1 MSLENHN
8 FEFGEFFL
16 DTREKVLFCNG
27 KPLPVTPKVFQLLF
41 VLVKNHGHL
50 VEKDELMKLVW
61 PDAVV
66 EEGNIAYTIRFLR
79 KALGDDSQ
87 NSRFIETVPRRG
99 YRFIAEVR
107 HVEAK
112 NENAESHLVRNR
124 NSSVKFRFPI
134 GESQVRH
141 SGAVVALA
149 DWRHG
154 SDDKPGQKSASEELA
169 ITTTMPDS
177 DSAKPVVNSKRN
189 SSRFVTAGLIVAAIG
204 LLTYFFYAGK
214 PASSPDGK
222 KSIAVLPLKP
232 INSANRDD
240 IYEIG
245 IADSLIHKLDSMKG
259 FVVRPLSATR
269 RYADIE
275 QDSLAAGREQQADY
289 VLASNYQLANGKI
302 RVTSQLI
309 NIRNGQTDETYTS
322 EKDLTNLFAM
332 QDSIAGDIGNML
344 LARFATTSG
353 SPVAKRGTTNEDAY
367 RLYLQA
373 MYLYDRRTPADA
385 QKAVGLLEQAIQFDP
400 EYARAWAGKAHVHRA
415 LGNFGR
421 DTHEEYRKS
430 IEAINRAMALDENL
444 ADAHSALCENKFFYE
459 RDFDGAELECKRAI
473 ELEPNSSLAHQ
484 IYSRNLMVLGHF
496 DGSIAEIKTAID
508 LEPTSLFSQRNFGIS
523 FYYARRYTEAATQ
536 FKRVTEMDPNFEAV
550 YPWLINTLKLQGNDS
565 EAFDWFM
572 KWLAVQKTDD
582 ETAQIFKAAYKNTG
596 WRGVESERVKRFDES
611 KIRTYFMEACMAAYA
626 GNEDKALEYLE
637 NSFQR
642 REWGMAFIRFEPAL
656 DVLRGN
662 PHFDEI
668 VRRVGAN

>member
-1 MSLENHN
+1 
-8 FEFGEFFL
+8 
-16 DTREKVLFCNG
+16 
-27 KPLPVTPKVFQLLF
+27 
-41 VLVKNHGHL
+41 
-50 VEKDELMKLVW
+50 MKLVW

-177 DSAKPVVNSKRN
+177 DSAKPFVKSKRN

-400 EYARAWAGKAHVHRA
+400 EYARAWAGKAHIHRA

-611 KIRTYFMEACMAAYA
+611 KIRTYFMEACMAAHA